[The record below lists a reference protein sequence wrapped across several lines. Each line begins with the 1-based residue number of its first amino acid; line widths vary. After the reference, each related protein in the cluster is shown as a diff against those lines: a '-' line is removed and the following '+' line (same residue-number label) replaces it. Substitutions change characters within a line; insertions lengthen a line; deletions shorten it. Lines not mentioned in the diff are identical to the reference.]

1 MKSQKSMRTLKGVFA
16 LVFVYLMISCINL
29 INQEMRLQHYLAR
42 LTSDLQEVEE
52 ENQKLNRDITYYS
65 GKAGMEELARKR
77 LGYYKKGEIPLRV
90 IEVAPASLDG
100 EIR

>member
-1 MKSQKSMRTLKGVFA
+1 MRTLKGFLAFA
-16 LVFVYLMISCINL
+16 FVYLLFSCANL
-29 INQEMRLQHYLAR
+29 INQEMRLQHYSAR
-42 LTSDLQEVEE
+42 LSSDLQEVEQ
-52 ENQKLNRDITYYS
+52 ENKKLNHDIEYYS

-100 EIR
+100 EIQ

>member
-1 MKSQKSMRTLKGVFA
+1 MRTLKGFLAFA
-16 LVFVYLMISCINL
+16 FVYLLFSCVNL
-29 INQEMRLQHYLAR
+29 INQEMRLQHYSAR
-42 LTSDLQEVEE
+42 LSSDLQEVEQ
-52 ENQKLNRDITYYS
+52 ENKKLNHDIEYYS

-100 EIR
+100 EIQ